1 MEGTRTIRG
10 KTEATLSAWPAW
22 SPRGN
27 FSAAQASTGYIK
39 SRARDAV
46 KVPGLFFADKQP
58 ARGISRDRA
67 NERVWGATVF
77 RKVGG
82 SEKSFSLNFLSERKS

>member
-27 FSAAQASTGYIK
+27 FSADPASTGYIK

-67 NERVWGATVF
+67 NERGGRGRRFFEKLAEA
-77 RKVGG
+77 RKA
-82 SEKSFSLNFLSERKS
+82 SP